1 VSAAGRT
8 YFTFA
13 DLPHFSYTQRF
24 AGFKAMS
31 VVYSMEIVKMLFIV
45 AKYLKR
51 WEFITSVS
59 SSILRE

>member
-1 VSAAGRT
+1 VSAAGKT

-13 DLPHFSYTQRF
+13 DLPHFSYIQIF
-24 AGFKAMS
+24 AGFKAMF
-31 VVYSMEIVKMLFIV
+31 VVNSIEIVIMLFIV

-51 WEFITSVS
+51 WEFIASVS